1 MKIAVLTPSRG
12 RPERLRE
19 MVESIQATAT
29 GDVAILIGLDT
40 DDADNY
46 LGVKG
51 ILEGNVGYWVKD
63 RMRLGAWTNYMAE
76 SVWDHFDILT
86 SFGDD
91 HRPRTP
97 GWDQA
102 VIEAFEERGPGL
114 VYTRDG
120 LQDERLPT
128 APFWSAS
135 IIKALGFF
143 FPPNQVHLY
152 ADDFWLAM
160 ARAIGRCHYLPN
172 VLIEH
177 MNPAAGKA
185 TQDAVNHEND
195 SWYEHDREAYF
206 AYLREGFAADIER
219 VKAVL

>member
-76 SVWDHFDILT
+76 SV
-86 SFGDD
+86 
-91 HRPRTP
+91 
-97 GWDQA
+97 
-102 VIEAFEERGPGL
+102 
-114 VYTRDG
+114 
-120 LQDERLPT
+120 
-128 APFWSAS
+128 
-135 IIKALGFF
+135 
-143 FPPNQVHLY
+143 
-152 ADDFWLAM
+152 
-160 ARAIGRCHYLPN
+160 
-172 VLIEH
+172 
-177 MNPAAGKA
+177 
-185 TQDAVNHEND
+185 
-195 SWYEHDREAYF
+195 
-206 AYLREGFAADIER
+206 
-219 VKAVL
+219 